1 MRTVIYMLYALAVS
15 VLTSCQDNIAPD
27 SGNGI
32 APFRLVSSLKGYS
45 TGDAGSGGVR
55 DEMSEVMCY
64 HFIDGRLENIY
75 AAESGEGMSFTFSP
89 DRLAGIIYLVAT
101 ESDDVSIG
109 KVDIGMTEAMWHNT
123 VISSDTATPGMFYT
137 ASVPLPGVYPSP
149 VPVSLERGLARLDL
163 RIMAVCEVYVKR
175 IELRQAA
182 VCSSL
187 FPETGMSS
195 GYEMRRKDI
204 VICPDVPYSE
214 DVTGLV
220 HIFEQS
226 GDAVGVIVEAV
237 VDGKEYVL
245 ETVLPEVIVRNTVY
259 TLTLRKDD
267 TTGELSIGIRR
278 WDDGGDTA
286 LVPDLDSGLT
296 VDISGSEIPDDV
308 LVDRD
313 RTALVFPHTEVECVI
328 AVECPDELELVS
340 AEGYR
345 LDVRQTASNTFRI
358 SKGLYEPGAD
368 AVDTELAFRRKGL
381 SHIYPED
388 RIRLELSSNPT
399 ALTGM
404 LDFGNEDYTT
414 DFGMYID
421 NEYGT
426 FILPEGK
433 TIEAEFPDGE
443 DRWLDIRPVYE
454 CPGSYRVIGG
464 WRPNDP
470 TADGRRQSAMVVIKN
485 ADGSSRE
492 EYTVVRRNYGLP
504 VTYLHGIWWCKY
516 NAMGNS
522 RNFEDQILS
531 SDDPA
536 ARSGKT
542 LFEYLAGCTAEEYAG
557 LWGWAYQGDSG
568 IGMRVVDLDGIP
580 SMDGF
585 NPDNTVHINRLPADA
600 LSPDGYELPSIEDFN
615 RIFDATD
622 YIWMMWDG
630 SHTLKTPWEGH
641 SRIDRKQRRR
651 NGIEVGE
658 IVIDDLIYVSMSS
671 PDFPENEAVVW
682 YGPGTQWNT
691 GEGIR
696 HYGHHNN
703 MLFGVYSPA
712 GEGWYMGGS
721 MGGLYMTKNGAG
733 PKDTRILRFRK
744 SDVEYIY

>member
-32 APFRLVSSLKGYS
+32 APFRLASSLKGYS

-187 FPETGMSS
+187 FPETGMPS
-195 GYEMRRKDI
+195 GYEMSRKDI

-214 DVTGLV
+214 DVPGLV

-328 AVECPDELELVS
+328 AVECPDEL
-340 AEGYR
+340 
-345 LDVRQTASNTFRI
+345 F
-358 SKGLYEPGAD
+358 
-368 AVDTELAFRRKGL
+368 
-381 SHIYPED
+381 
-388 RIRLELSSNPT
+388 
-399 ALTGM
+399 
-404 LDFGNEDYTT
+404 
-414 DFGMYID
+414 
-421 NEYGT
+421 
-426 FILPEGK
+426 
-433 TIEAEFPDGE
+433 
-443 DRWLDIRPVYE
+443 
-454 CPGSYRVIGG
+454 
-464 WRPNDP
+464 
-470 TADGRRQSAMVVIKN
+470 
-485 ADGSSRE
+485 
-492 EYTVVRRNYGLP
+492 
-504 VTYLHGIWWCKY
+504 
-516 NAMGNS
+516 
-522 RNFEDQILS
+522 
-531 SDDPA
+531 
-536 ARSGKT
+536 
-542 LFEYLAGCTAEEYAG
+542 
-557 LWGWAYQGDSG
+557 
-568 IGMRVVDLDGIP
+568 
-580 SMDGF
+580 
-585 NPDNTVHINRLPADA
+585 
-600 LSPDGYELPSIEDFN
+600 
-615 RIFDATD
+615 
-622 YIWMMWDG
+622 
-630 SHTLKTPWEGH
+630 
-641 SRIDRKQRRR
+641 
-651 NGIEVGE
+651 
-658 IVIDDLIYVSMSS
+658 
-671 PDFPENEAVVW
+671 
-682 YGPGTQWNT
+682 
-691 GEGIR
+691 
-696 HYGHHNN
+696 
-703 MLFGVYSPA
+703 
-712 GEGWYMGGS
+712 
-721 MGGLYMTKNGAG
+721 
-733 PKDTRILRFRK
+733 
-744 SDVEYIY
+744 